1 MEPSTL
7 YPDGILRPAAA
18 NAPAADGSEAAP
30 PAAFTAISRE
40 ARLTFD
46 YALESAGEVTLEGT
60 VSADLVIRP
69 EGGEWSRSAALVAPT
84 PFEGL
89 AVSTPLVIDLAG
101 VGALIQQI
109 ETETGLAGRQYEL
122 AVVARVEG
130 LGTRAGEPFATTF
143 ESTFAATYD
152 RVLITP
158 PTTLTTTAQG
168 MTSEV
173 VTAPK
178 RLSLGP
184 WSPTVAQSRTIAF
197 AGFSAALGALLVS
210 GGSFA
215 YALYTDERARIR
227 ARYGARLVDV
237 EVPPVIG
244 EEAIRVASIRD
255 LARLAER
262 AGTVILH
269 TPLPGGHRYFV
280 RDGDDTYEYIVPGA
294 ASPAPSPARATAR
307 KR

>member
-1 MEPSTL
+1 
-7 YPDGILRPAAA
+7 
-18 NAPAADGSEAAP
+18 
-30 PAAFTAISRE
+30 
-40 ARLTFD
+40 
-46 YALESAGEVTLEGT
+46 
-60 VSADLVIRP
+60 
-69 EGGEWSRSAALVAPT
+69 
-84 PFEGL
+84 
-89 AVSTPLVIDLAG
+89 
-101 VGALIQQI
+101 
-109 ETETGLAGRQYEL
+109 
-122 AVVARVEG
+122 
-130 LGTRAGEPFATTF
+130 
-143 ESTFAATYD
+143 
-152 RVLITP
+152 
-158 PTTLTTTAQG
+158 
-168 MTSEV
+168 
-173 VTAPK
+173 
-178 RLSLGP
+178 
-184 WSPTVAQSRTIAF
+184 
-197 AGFSAALGALLVS
+197 VS